1 MREAAP
7 PPVILH
13 DYHRHFVFISA
24 EGIEIES
31 LTTNRRQGEPSGM
44 KKAGS
49 WAASPAQP
57 LPSASGFTTAA
68 APEALEIESWIL

>member
-13 DYHRHFVFISA
+13 DYYRHFVFISA
-24 EGIEIES
+24 EGVEIES
-31 LTTNRRQGEPSGM
+31 PTTNRRQSDPPGM

-49 WAASPAQP
+49 SAASPAQP
-57 LPSASGFTTAA
+57 LTSASGLATAA
-68 APEALEIESWIL
+68 ALEALEIEAWIL